1 MPQNDKFKEHTEYLR
16 KYKSQNESFLF
27 KCHLSQTPLTWR
39 SLEVA
44 SGWKLLLYLHQHTR
58 DGAITEAGTR
68 AGGSLGAVCFREMMR
83 GCDLKRTLNVLR
95 RLIFSFG

>member
-1 MPQNDKFKEHTEYLR
+1 MSQNDKFKEHTEYLH

-58 DGAITEAGTR
+58 DGAITEK
-68 AGGSLGAVCFREMMR
+68 RER
-83 GCDLKRTLNVLR
+83 ERVEVWERCVSER
-95 RLIFSFG
+95 